1 MSSSSLSS
9 TSWSSSTSRSS
20 PTSKSSFSMP
30 RELVSSH
37 KDSPPSGV
45 LVVRVD
51 DANVAKES
59 SGDTL
64 LGDPPLRVGN
74 D

>member
-1 MSSSSLSS
+1 
-9 TSWSSSTSRSS
+9 
-20 PTSKSSFSMP
+20 MP